1 MFEAFGSQQSDAWL
15 RVRVGRITG
24 SRIADVCS
32 YLTRASNKKKAGDPS
47 AKRDD
52 YKLEIITARLTGR
65 HKDHYTTPAM
75 ERGTMLEDDARLY
88 YEGATRQMAEP
99 VGFVV
104 HREYDFT
111 GASADSL
118 VGEDGVLEIKCP
130 LPWNH
135 LEYVL
140 DGEVP
145 AQYMPQIQ
153 WEMACSGRKWCD
165 FVSFCPDIPTESLR
179 FFYRRVERDE
189 QLIARYTDEVL
200 KFEAEIKAFME
211 EHGAT
216 PIAPFPPEIR
226 QPDEPE
232 PDAGENG
239 FDPSADAFAYLD
251 AQELVP

>member
-1 MFEAFGSQQSDAWL
+1 
-15 RVRVGRITG
+15 VGRITG
-24 SRIADVCS
+24 SCIADVCS
-32 YLTRASNKKKAGDPS
+32 YLTRASGKKKAGDSS

-52 YKLEIITARLTGR
+52 YKREIIVARLTGR

-88 YEGATRQMAEP
+88 YEGATRQMCEP

-104 HREYDFT
+104 HPEYPFT

-135 LEYVL
+135 LEYIEAG
-140 DGEVP
+140 DIPE
-145 AQYMPQIQ
+145 QYMPQMQ
-153 WEMACSGRKWCD
+153 WEMACSRRKWCD
-165 FVSFCPDIPTESLR
+165 FVSYCPDIPQDNLR

-189 QLIARYTDEVL
+189 ALIAKYTEEVL
-200 KFEAEIKAFME
+200 KFEAEIQAFME
-211 EHGAT
+211 EHSAI
-216 PIAPFPPEIR
+216 PIAPYAPAFRRAE
-226 QPDEPE
+226 EPE

-239 FDPSADAFAYLD
+239 FNPNSDAFAYLD
-251 AQELVP
+251 RAEMVP